1 MINHCTKEN
10 FVYRGAKSVLRLKIF
25 ALGLKP
31 QAYLSWEAINSA
43 PRESAQSF
51 LAQISSC

>member
-1 MINHCTKEN
+1 MINHYTKEN
-10 FVYRGAKSVLRLKIF
+10 FVHWGAKSALRLQIS

-31 QAYLSWEAINSA
+31 QADPSCEVINSA